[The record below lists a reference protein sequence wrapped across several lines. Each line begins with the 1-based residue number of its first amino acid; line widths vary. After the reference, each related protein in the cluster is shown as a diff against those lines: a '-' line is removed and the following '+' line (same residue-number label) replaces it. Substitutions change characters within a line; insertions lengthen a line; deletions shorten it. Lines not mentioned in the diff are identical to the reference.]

1 MRYNVKLSNVEF
13 GGIKIGGLE
22 VQSDVAVGELY
33 RMKNLAKEVIKELPE
48 VIQEVKVVADLM
60 DKFEEE
66 NEDNFLVTQIERLIR
81 ERQLHVAK
89 NMISKVSDD
98 DLDKIVV
105 VRR

>member
-1 MRYNVKLSNVEF
+1 MKYNVKLSNVEF

-22 VQSDVAVGELY
+22 VQTEVSVGELFG
-33 RMKNLAKEVIKELPE
+33 MKNLAKEVIKELPE
-48 VIQEVKVVADLM
+48 VIQDVKVVADLM